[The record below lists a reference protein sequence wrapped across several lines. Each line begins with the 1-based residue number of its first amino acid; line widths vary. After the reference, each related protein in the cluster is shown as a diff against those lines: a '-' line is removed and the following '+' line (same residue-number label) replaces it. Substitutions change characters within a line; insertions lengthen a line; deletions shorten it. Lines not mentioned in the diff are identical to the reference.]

1 MQILV
6 WTISTFEWK
15 CWLII
20 KTTSKGILVW
30 NFDIK
35 YSQLIVVWTGF
46 KGFFFQRMHWSEL
59 FWVISSIILGSFATW
74 IGSYYRLYNVLHIYL
89 NSSTHAIYI
98 NESNIISKCQHFWS
112 TMAKCDKTSACE
124 DAKMC
129 AITSFRVF
137 FNIGRTHCNEFYIHL
152 YIHLQLLA
160 IVYDI
165 EKVVNRSLP

>member
-1 MQILV
+1 MELVRALFLNTLYFKFYFTQCIFYDLQILV
-6 WTISTFEWK
+6 WTISTFEW
-15 CWLII
+15 
-20 KTTSKGILVW
+20 
-30 NFDIK
+30 N
-35 YSQLIVVWTGF
+35 GF
-46 KGFFFQRMHWSEL
+46 KFFFQRMHWSEL
-59 FWVISSIILGSFATW
+59 FWVISSIILGLFATW

-98 NESNIISKCQHFWS
+98 NESNIISKCQHFWF

-160 IVYDI
+160 IVYEI